1 MKNFLTN
8 MYNSLFLRIILLVL
22 GSILIFDYGILPLLN
37 MANTLANI
45 LGVIF
50 ISLYLYLLYQIVE
63 KQIN

>member
-50 ISLYLYLLYQIVE
+50 ISLYLYLLYEIVE

>member
-1 MKNFLTN
+1 MKSFLIN

-22 GSILIFDYGILPLLN
+22 SSILIFDYGILPLLN

-50 ISLYLYLLYQIVE
+50 TSLYLYLLYQIVK

>member
-22 GSILIFDYGILPLLN
+22 GSILIFDYGVLPLLN